1 MSDFEFEARLER
13 LFAQPPR
20 LPDGEAFSKR
30 VESKLER
37 GWTVRRVL
45 IGVAGLTGGFVA
57 VSQTMSVSVLERL
70 NGLSLPTI
78 SLTSGTGGQSL
89 FSEEASRALASSE
102 VTWMAAALIG
112 LAFAFAASR
121 WVENI

>member
-20 LPDGEAFSKR
+20 LEDGAAFTRR

-37 GWTVRRVL
+37 GWTVRRLL
-45 IGVAGLTGGFVA
+45 IGVAGLAGGFVA
-57 VSQTMSVSVLERL
+57 VSQAMTSEMFERVNGISLPAVSFSSPSTGESVLSQETARV
-70 NGLSLPTI
+70 
-78 SLTSGTGGQSL
+78 
-89 FSEEASRALASSE
+89 LASGE